1 MIVENADRKPYW
13 DRNGYNKTRVQK
25 NQKRAKKF
33 FADHLEVKQIRNVW
47 LLTKRV
53 GA

>member
-1 MIVENADRKPYW
+1 MIVDNADRKPYW
-13 DRNGYNKTRVQK
+13 EGTRNKTRVKK

-33 FADHLEVKQIRNVW
+33 FAEHLEVRKITSVY

-53 GA
+53 SA